1 MTSVADPAASTR
13 GIVLVHA
20 RMLDSMHASL
30 LRYDGAD
37 VELCTAQELATRV
50 RDARKDGRPFVGVVG
65 DDHDLH
71 VAAEELAHSDTALAP
86 NPGLEGASTRTTRTV
101 DIGRVNGRCFL
112 HHARVGLLPA
122 NVRELT
128 AGPRLAL
135 RIDGR
140 PARAWSVFVGNGCF
154 GPGIDERSVRE
165 STDEHLLD
173 VRIVRGDGRRARVRP
188 TIHDFVRRTCTTIT
202 IDVPGRNSV
211 EVSLD
216 GERLQLATPLRFE
229 CDADALRLLST
240 R

>member
-20 RMLDSMHASL
+20 PMHDSMHASRA
-30 LRYDGAD
+30 RYDGAD
-37 VELCTAQELATRV
+37 VELCAAQELAVRV
-50 RDARKDGRPFVGVVG
+50 RDARKDGRPFVGIVG
-65 DDHDLH
+65 DDHDLR

-86 NPGLEGASTRTTRTV
+86 NPSLDGAPATTARTV
-101 DIGRVNGRCFL
+101 DIGRVNGHCFL
-112 HHARVGLLPA
+112 HHARVGSRPA

-135 RIDGR
+135 RLDGR

-173 VRIVRGDGRRARVRP
+173 VRIVRGDGRRARLRP
-188 TIHDFVRRTCTTIT
+188 TVHDFVRRTCMTIT

-216 GERLQLATPLRFE
+216 GERLQLATPLRYE
-229 CDADALRLLST
+229 CDADALLLLST